1 MKLLV
6 ISDAPILH
14 IETTKQAYAPYAR
27 EMDLWMK
34 YADHTT
40 FICPTYYNRS
50 LLTQPF
56 SKQDFAIISLRRLEF
71 HNYSS
76 AFWSL
81 CSIPYQFI
89 VLCFA
94 FAKADH
100 IHLRCPGNLAL
111 LASIVQI
118 LFPFKK
124 KTAKYAGNFDPNAA
138 QPIAYRWQKRILSNT
153 FLTKNIDVLAY
164 GKWPDQSKNVKPFFT
179 ATYKRNQI
187 TPLTKKDWNGPFKA
201 VFVGTMGANK
211 RPIEV
216 FEIVKELIDKGIA
229 ISIDFYGDGPLR
241 SEIAS
246 RVELLG
252 LEDKVLMH
260 GNVDNSIVT
269 EAYKNAHFSFLLSKS
284 EGWPKAVAE
293 AMFWG
298 CVPIASAVSCVPW
311 MLGVES
317 VKGFK
322 DTNLPSKIDQQIPH
336 QVRDDE
342 VSSRDS
348 RERLP
353 QGIDFL
359 ETEQRGILIR
369 NISKAGETVIV
380 YLNRPELLQKLSENA
395 AKWSRQYTLDDFEKA
410 IQELLQTD

>member
-1 MKLLV
+1 MKFLV
-6 ISDAPILH
+6 ITDAHLIQQDG
-14 IETTKQAYAPYAR
+14 KKVAYAPYVK
-27 EMDLWMK
+27 EMDLWMR
-34 YADHTT
+34 HVGEVT
-40 FICPTYYNRS
+40 FICPDTIKGT
-50 LLTQPF
+50 LLAQAF
-56 SKQDFAIISLRRLEF
+56 LRQDFKQIGLRRLEF
-71 HNYSS
+71 HTFWS
-76 AFWSL
+76 AFI
-81 CSIPYQFI
+81 SILTVPYQFF

-216 FEIVKELIDKGIA
+216 FEIIKELIDMGIA

-380 YLNRPELLQKLSENA
+380 YLNRPELLQELSQNA
-395 AKWSRQYTLDDFEKA
+395 ATWSRQYTLDDFEEA